1 MDLLTS
7 ILRQAILASRDP
19 RQLFMTFQFI
29 LVFLVRINLH
39 TYLWRTLLTLCLP
52 EIFNLV
58 LNRKL
63 IVLYLNLVGVQPLGS
78 LFVHM
83 ATWTIEIK
91 NYKNYV
97 YQFTHSIFLSNN
109 FCHQKDSRSSQIY
122 WFWIIIYF
130 QRQIFS
136 VFKTGIK
143 NIK

>member
-7 ILRQAILASRDP
+7 ILRKAILASRDP
-19 RQLFMTFQFI
+19 RQFFMTFQFI
-29 LVFLVRINLH
+29 LVFFVRKNLH
-39 TYLWRTLLTLCLP
+39 TCLWRKLLALCLP

-58 LNRKL
+58 LNREL
-63 IVLYLNLVGVQPLGS
+63 IVLYLILLGVQPLGS
-78 LFVHM
+78 LFIHM
-83 ATWTIEIK
+83 ETWTIEIK

-97 YQFTHSIFLSNN
+97 YQFPQSIFLSNN
-109 FCHQKDSRSSQIY
+109 FCCQKDSRSSRIY
-122 WFWIIIYF
+122 WFWIMIYF